1 MEFLQRTRSSDR
13 ATNEA
18 AEVLMM
24 FNVHSGVHLQP
35 GGGEG
40 RAERREYCAVLTKE
54 IGWLVECGAGE
65 RAGDCKATL
74 INKQKLQY
82 FYQVKKTT

>member
-24 FNVHSGVHLQP
+24 NTVLFIVVSTSSP
-35 GGGEG
+35 
-40 RAERREYCAVLTKE
+40 AE
-54 IGWLVECGAGE
+54 E
-65 RAGDCKATL
+65 RAAQSAEYIAL
-74 INKQKLQY
+74 
-82 FYQVKKTT
+82 F